1 MLEVESLTAGYGD
14 LTMLS
19 GVSLHVADNESIA
32 IVGANGAG
40 KTTLVRAIC
49 GLLPARQGRIL
60 KDGQPIHTL
69 PAHRRAD
76 AGIAVVLENRNLFG
90 ELSIRSNLRLAA
102 ARGRRRRSPRVTFSM
117 HDVFEL
123 FAFMR
128 ERLDTAVEL
137 LSGGE
142 QQMVAIA
149 RALLLNPDILILDEP
164 STGLAPKV
172 VKEILSVL
180 ATLRGRGLSLL
191 LVEQNVAI
199 ASQSSDRAYV
209 LSLGRVVNQ
218 VVRDGWATFMQTDSL
233 AQAYLGAQPPVPT
246 GRPGTAPVSA
256 DGMPPVA
263 AERPASSK

>member
-1 MLEVESLTAGYGD
+1 VLEVENLTAGYGD

-19 GVSLHVADNESIA
+19 GVSLHAADNEGVA

-49 GLLPARQGRIL
+49 GLVPARKGRIL

-69 PAHRRAD
+69 PAHRRAE

-90 ELSIRSNLRLAA
+90 ELSIRSNLELAA
-102 ARGRRRRSPRVTFSM
+102 AKGRTRRSPRVSFSM
-117 HDVFEL
+117 DDVLEL

-180 ATLRGRGLSLL
+180 SALRGRGLSLI

-199 ASQSSDRAYV
+199 AAQSSDRAYV
-209 LSLGRVVNQ
+209 LSLGRVVDQ
-218 VVRDGWATFMQTDSL
+218 VERGRWAAFMRTESL
-233 AQAYLGAQPPVPT
+233 AQAYLGTQPPAPD
-246 GRPGTAPVSA
+246 GRLPG
-256 DGMPPVA
+256 
-263 AERPASSK
+263 

>member
-1 MLEVESLTAGYGD
+1 VLEVSNLHAGYGD

-19 GVSLHVADNESIA
+19 NVSLEVADNESIA

-49 GLLPARQGRIL
+49 GLLPVRHGRIL
-60 KDGQPIHTL
+60 KDGREIHAL
-69 PAHRRAD
+69 PAYRRAEL
-76 AGIAVVLENRNLFG
+76 GIAVVLENRHLFG
-90 ELSIRSNLRLAA
+90 ELSVRRNLKLAA
-102 ARGRRRRSPRVTFSM
+102 AKGRARASPRIAFSM
-117 HDVFEL
+117 ADVVGL
-123 FAFMR
+123 FPFMQ
-128 ERLDTAVEL
+128 ERLDAAVEL

-172 VKEILSVL
+172 VRDIVSVL
-180 ATLRGRGLSLL
+180 AALRGRGLSLI

-199 ASQSSDRAYV
+199 AAASSDRAYV

-218 VVRDGWATFMQTDSL
+218 VGRGGWPEFMRTDSL
-233 AQAYLGAQPPVPT
+233 VQAYLG
-246 GRPGTAPVSA
+246 
-256 DGMPPVA
+256 
-263 AERPASSK
+263 ERPASAGPGE